1 MITALGPAI
10 FKVISLSPCINNK
23 IETRKQLSL
32 RNQETISSDVYFG
45 MKIQWFIRSM
55 KHSNCARKITATVAK
70 FNRKFAV
77 STFNCTRFFCL
88 IVTFHDRVSKFSGK
102 LFSV

>member
-10 FKVISLSPCINNK
+10 FKVIRCSPCINNK
-23 IETRKQLSL
+23 IETRKQLSH

-45 MKIQWFIRSM
+45 MKIQWVIRSV
-55 KHSNCARKITATVAK
+55 KHPNCARKTATVVK

-77 STFNCTRFFCL
+77 STFSCTRFFCL
-88 IVTFHDRVSKFSGK
+88 IVTFHDRASKFSGK